1 MRSGQEFDYRDI
13 ENRFA
18 NEAAELREQER
29 ALERGYFRTTVSRRA
44 RQAET
49 GSHIGGWARSPGLRA
64 PK

>member
-49 GSHIGGWARSPGLRA
+49 GSHIGG
-64 PK
+64 